1 MIKKKVCM
9 LGAFAVGKT
18 SLVQK
23 FVHSIFS
30 EKYHTTVGVKI
41 DKKSVTIKNK
51 KIELILWDL
60 HGKDEFQDIRTSYL
74 KGASGCI
81 YVADGTRKSTL
92 DTFIEIKS
100 DVDKVVGAVP
110 SVLALNKIDLESDW
124 EIDPNGLGG
133 VEKDVDILFTTSAK
147 TGIHVENAFQSL
159 AELMTKD

>member
-124 EIDPNGLGG
+124 EIDPDGLGG
-133 VEKDVDILFTTSAK
+133 VEKDVDILLTTSAK